1 MRKGTTKKPKHQ
13 EYCIFFLSSEG
24 NNQKQKVR
32 KNGLKFG
39 ISASSL

>member
-1 MRKGTTKKPKHQ
+1 MRKGTTKKSKYQ